1 VASDLSVKIG
11 SLTLKNPVMAASG
24 TFGYGLEFADKMDI
38 SAIGGFVTKGLSL
51 KPRAGNPMPRI
62 CETVAGM
69 LNSIGLENVGV
80 EAFEKEK
87 LPGLRKSG
95 ATVIANF
102 FGETDSEYVEA
113 ARRLGSM
120 DGVHALEMN
129 VSCPNVDRGGIE
141 FGSDPALLGRLTES
155 VRKVVKIPLIVK
167 LSPNVTDIRIFAKAA
182 EDGGADAISAINT
195 LKGMSVDVQ
204 NRRSKLNREFGGLS
218 GPAIKPVALY
228 MARECAL
235 AVKIPVIGVGG
246 IASLNDVLEFLIVGA
261 AAVQIGTMNFV
272 EPGISQSLADELAD
286 YCKKEG
292 IKKIGEISGSLKK
305 IGKNKK
311 TK

>member
-1 VASDLSVKIG
+1 
-11 SLTLKNPVMAASG
+11 MAASG

-305 IGKNKK
+305 IGKNRK